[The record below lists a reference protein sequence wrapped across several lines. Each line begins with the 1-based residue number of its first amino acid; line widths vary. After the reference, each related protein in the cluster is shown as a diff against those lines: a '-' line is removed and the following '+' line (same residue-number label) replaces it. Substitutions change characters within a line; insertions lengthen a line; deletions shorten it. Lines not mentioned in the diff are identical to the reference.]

1 MAADGDQVDIKIKLS
16 ADNKGGQETEQQL
29 DRLEKKS
36 KQSSNGIANGFTK
49 AAASASRYQN
59 IIRRLTDL
67 SIFTGGLASVLSLW
81 DRITASADKAKEKAA
96 ELAEETAK
104 AADKKRIDELT
115 ESYRKLTEQI
125 GNAAKERQ
133 RANELEDM
141 QTAEAD
147 KLEDNEAKLQK
158 AQQIAALDPNDPAY
172 NEKKQRIENAFEV
185 AAAKRSVERTR
196 RDAETRE
203 RREYDEAEAKHGEAT
218 EKEFSLIADREE
230 LQTLRRKANEARAK
244 STQENQ
250 FDVKTFTEGF
260 VNNLRSI
267 LSLDG
272 EHFWS
277 DRTAKGDEE
286 RKRQEEEA
294 KRYDEQAKSLEERI
308 KAKEADIADIS
319 AEATQHS
326 KKAGIYGMSAANTD
340 VAQSAA
346 EISGKQS
353 TAAAEQAVIDREK
366 KISDARNAERL
377 LQAEKQRL
385 NDRIAEEQAKKNAAN
400 LAVYNAQ
407 GDMDTANRNGNSRGQ
422 AAASAALREATE
434 TAQNVSHE
442 ADSAI
447 NALTETLRRVETK
460 LKQASS
466 FLESTRKQNQFDM
479 AERQSA
485 N

>member
-1 MAADGDQVDIKIKLS
+1 MAAENQVDIGIKIT
-16 ADNKGGQETEQQL
+16 ADNKGGQETERQL
-29 DRLEKKS
+29 DRLKEKS
-36 KQSSNGIANGFTK
+36 KQSTNGIANDFKK
-49 AAASASRYQN
+49 AAESASRYQN
-59 IIRRLTDL
+59 IIRRLTDF

-125 GNAAKERQ
+125 VNAAKERQ

-185 AAAKRSVERTR
+185 AAAKRSVDRTR

-203 RREYDEAEAKHGEAT
+203 RREYDEAEARHGEAT
-218 EKEFSLIADREE
+218 DKEFSLIADREE

-250 FDVKTFTEGF
+250 FDVKTFTDGF

-286 RKRQEEEA
+286 RKRQEDEA
-294 KRYDEQAKSLEERI
+294 KRYDEQAKALEERI
-308 KAKEADIADIS
+308 KAKEDEIADIS
-319 AEATQHS
+319 AEATHHS
-326 KKAGIYGMSAANTD
+326 KKAGIYGMSAANMS

-346 EISGKQS
+346 EISGQQS

-366 KISDARNAERL
+366 KISDARNAEQL

-385 NDRIAEEQAKKNAAN
+385 KDRIADEQAKKDAAN

-407 GDMDTANRNGNSRGQ
+407 GDMDTANRNGNRRGQ
-422 AAASAALREATE
+422 ADASAALREAQL
-434 TAQNVSHE
+434 TAQNVNHE

-447 NALTETLRRVETK
+447 NALTETLKSVETR
-460 LKQASS
+460 LKA
-466 FLESTRKQNQFDM
+466 
-479 AERQSA
+479 AQSA
-485 N
+485 IQNASKQQSYAWSESPSGN